1 MLQLDILTPDK
12 KVYSGEVKWVNL
24 PGIDGGLEVHQNH
37 AALITALGKGP
48 LTLLEGNTEKRFDVD
63 GGVVEVLQNKVIVLA
78 ESVKA

>member
-24 PGIDGGLEVHQNH
+24 PGIDGGFEIHQNH
-37 AALITALGKGP
+37 AAIISALGEGV
-48 LTLLEGNTEKRFDVD
+48 LTLLEGTTEKQFNVD
-63 GGVVEVLQNKVIVLA
+63 GGVVEVLQNKVVVLA